1 MFVYYCHSVN
11 EILQK
16 LHSFFTLLQYGV
28 SLVVKGCFE
37 SGRSS
42 NDLSHVQACTVHVK
56 TGEDDVL
63 KKGRLCFLK
72 SRGRQTPL
80 C

>member
-11 EILQK
+11 DTDT
-16 LHSFFTLLQYGV
+16 FVFTLLRYGV

-42 NDLSHVQACTVHVK
+42 NDLPRVQACMAHV
-56 TGEDDVL
+56 EN
-63 KKGRLCFLK
+63 R
-72 SRGRQTPL
+72 RG
-80 C
+80 